1 MVVSI
6 EYLLFLIVK
15 VYFLLLYGVMD
26 AKGETVGR
34 LIRSFINYILIA
46 ITVFLTLNFLGV
58 DTATLL
64 ASMGLLSLAISLGA
78 KDIVAD
84 ILSGI
89 GLVFDGTYNVG
100 DTIETGGFKGKV
112 MEIGIRSTKLLGPG
126 NEIKT
131 INNSSIGNVLNLS
144 KMTSFCTVKFT
155 VRATESLEEIEA
167 MLEKE
172 MPAYKDKIPG
182 MIKGPRYLGVASVA
196 DGKMT
201 LEIGA
206 ETKEENRYD
215 VERGLNRMLQSLYE
229 RGLIEVI
236 KSSSRTVMSF
246 AEGDNGVLRTKPHD
260 IDNSGE
266 EQG

>member
-1 MVVSI
+1 MRTDIPAFYSKWLINRIKAGFVLVRNPYNPAQVTRYSLSPKVVDLMVFCTKNPAPMLPYMD
-6 EYLLFLIVK
+6 YLK
-15 VYFLLLYGVMD
+15 SYGQYWFV
-26 AKGETVGR
+26 T
-34 LIRSFINYILIA
+34 
-46 ITVFLTLNFLGV
+46 ITPYG
-58 DTATLL
+58 
-64 ASMGLLSLAISLGA
+64 
-78 KDIVAD
+78 KDIEP
-84 ILSGI
+84 
-89 GLVFDGTYNVG
+89 NVPN
-100 DTIETGGFKGKV
+100 KGKV

-155 VRATESLEEIEA
+155 VRATEPLEEIEA

-229 RGLIEVI
+229 RKLLHSEKKI
-236 KSSSRTVMSF
+236 T
-246 AEGDNGVLRTKPHD
+246 NVLVEYSDK
-260 IDNSGE
+260 
-266 EQG
+266 